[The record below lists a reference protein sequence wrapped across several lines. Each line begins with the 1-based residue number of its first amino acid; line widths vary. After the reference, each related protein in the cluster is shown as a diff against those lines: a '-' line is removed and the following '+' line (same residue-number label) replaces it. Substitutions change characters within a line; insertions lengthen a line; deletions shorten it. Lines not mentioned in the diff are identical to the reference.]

1 MVCFNRFTDCSC
13 FLLRTTKP
21 STTACFSCAVIFFP
35 ESFVSAWV
43 RGCVYM
49 IWALMSRSRSR
60 AGHRLLRRAPRRN
73 VWHLLSVALDSLPGF
88 CWCTFSDCSVAAQ
101 HSATDQL
108 CNEETSHFDQMRGTQ
123 VSTGDAWASTVARNL
138 ITGIGIDGDYDN
150 EHPVSA
156 SMVALVGFFFA
167 SYVLVVGVVLMNI
180 VIAVLL
186 DEFISTVEREKQEAK
201 ARVAA
206 EHDIHNNL
214 VAAGPLDPLIKGL
227 MAFTTKQD
235 LLQKIIT
242 LYQRIDMDESGAVD
256 MQEFND
262 AMKKMCPGSAVIRLT
277 SDDWSLLTE
286 NGALLNLQGE
296 LSERGFEKMILAQ
309 IASFTR
315 RKVVRFCPLRAL
327 CIRAHLSYSCSPFS
341 CSSSLFSFPSCSCS
355 DPLERMQC
363 NAMQRI
369 DDDHEGELMFAL
381 KMLMSAV
388 DQVRKRY
395 SLISVLW

>member
-1 MVCFNRFTDCSC
+1 
-13 FLLRTTKP
+13 
-21 STTACFSCAVIFFP
+21 
-35 ESFVSAWV
+35 
-43 RGCVYM
+43 
-49 IWALMSRSRSR
+49 
-60 AGHRLLRRAPRRN
+60 
-73 VWHLLSVALDSLPGF
+73 
-88 CWCTFSDCSVAAQ
+88 
-101 HSATDQL
+101 
-108 CNEETSHFDQMRGTQ
+108 MRGTQ

-262 AMKKMCPGSAVIRLT
+262 AMKKMCPGSTVIRLT
-277 SDDWSLLTE
+277 TDDWTLLTE
-286 NGALLNLQGE
+286 NGALLNVQGE

-315 RKVVRFCPLRAL
+315 RKVVRFCSLRAL
-327 CIRAHLSYSCSPFS
+327 CILALLTYSSSPFS
-341 CSSSLFSFPSCSCS
+341 CSFSLPHLVPALTSSNVCSVMPCSVSMMITKASSCL
-355 DPLERMQC
+355 P
-363 NAMQRI
+363 
-369 DDDHEGELMFAL
+369 
-381 KMLMSAV
+381 
-388 DQVRKRY
+388 
-395 SLISVLW
+395 